1 MNDLFDD
8 DGSSSFD
15 VDKETPASKPA
26 TNTESAATDVNAPNA
41 NATIYD
47 DDDDDAEFGDDDDT
61 KVVGKSL
68 SKSEAARQRKKK
80 QQAPQ
85 QMWADDEDDNLTL
98 TQKQQ
103 EEAALA
109 KKLKIEA
116 PIPPRR
122 VRVLDIPRVLPKG
135 NPRGGGWGVSAALAA
150 KQESRVTMHM
160 TKLPNILGI
169 QTKPYHSSTYDAGE
183 EEEVYKGYAQ
193 NMIRWRYHDQLKNQA
208 QDDSDEEK
216 HNDGLQRDGDGKLL
230 RESNSRVVRWSDGTL
245 SLFIGSEHFEID
257 ELKTHTNGYLYLNQ
271 QAKEIVTDETTN
283 QDVETEDPSTVLEC
297 MGSIESRLTV
307 STSLQSDAHKGLTLA
322 VRARNLKKARI
333 SVCYTQEDPELEKLN
348 RTKNRELL
356 AKRNSEGVE
365 TVELTLAVRARNL
378 KKARISV
385 CYTQEDP
392 ELEKLNRTKNRELLA
407 KRNSR
412 GSGGGGGD
420 RAAYKPRSRAR
431 NRGYSSEEE
440 DGRYDGTSL
449 NRMKRR
455 TMEEPL
461 DFGDDVD
468 SGDDMEDNWTNR
480 KRDPKNVAA
489 ANKRR
494 RRSRQVEDEE
504 SESEDEAHFGEE
516 SEEEE
521 QTFFKKN

>member
-8 DGSSSFD
+8 DGSSSSD
-15 VDKETPASKPA
+15 EDKETPASKP
-26 TNTESAATDVNAPNA
+26 TNTESAATDVNAT

-47 DDDDDAEFGDDDDT
+47 DDDDDAEFGDDDDDN

-150 KQESRVTMHM
+150 KQGESRVTMHM

-193 NMIRWRYHDQLKNQA
+193 NMIRWRYHDQLTN

-257 ELKTHTNGYLYLNQ
+257 ELKTRTNGYLYLNQ
-271 QAKEIVTDETTN
+271 QAKEIVTDEN
-283 QDVETEDPSTVLEC
+283 SNDVETEDPSTVLEC

-307 STSLQSDAHKGLTLA
+307 STSLQSDAHKG
-322 VRARNLKKARI
+322 
-333 SVCYTQEDPELEKLN
+333 
-348 RTKNRELL
+348 
-356 AKRNSEGVE
+356 
-365 TVELTLAVRARNL
+365 LTLAVRARNL

-521 QTFFKKN
+521 QTFFKKNKGRSKQAVVDDDDSDDSD